1 MVKKTCEWWLSKNKY
16 SLDMSTHWW
25 QRPWVILL
33 ILFVICAAVILSLC
47 RSPADS
53 PVRIGDGIQL
63 QEIQVPKFI
72 NDTIVSSSS
81 DSANESDDD
90 FDGDIDDNI
99 GEDNLSAIVTP
110 IKLHNLG
117 LNDEDLLYESKRQG
131 DGSTNSSQRGK

>member
-1 MVKKTCEWWLSKNKY
+1 
-16 SLDMSTHWW
+16 MSTHWW

-53 PVRIGDGIQL
+53 PVSIGDGIQL

-81 DSANESDDD
+81 DSANERDDDED
-90 FDGDIDDNI
+90 FDGDIDDDI
-99 GEDNLSAIVTP
+99 GEDNLSAIVIP
-110 IKLHNLG
+110 IKIHNYS
-117 LNDEDLLYESKRQG
+117 LNDEDLLYESKRKN